1 MRFFVKQLDTT
12 NRNKTGAEKV
22 EKDLNDSVNK
32 IEKDENFI
40 VGEDF
45 MPQQNAVRSI
55 LLLKYKKGKPK
66 GTKYSF
72 LILDSRNSYDVV
84 GKMLNAEVLAL
95 EKKGREIVRGL
106 LVPMKNDGF
115 TQLLLAHES
124 KIGYTDDKQS
134 VLKKEEEK

>member
-22 EKDLNDSVNK
+22 EKDLNNSVNK

-55 LLLKYKKGKPK
+55 LLLKYKKENLKVQ
-66 GTKYSF
+66 SIRF
-72 LILDSRNSYDVV
+72 LS
-84 GKMLNAEVLAL
+84 
-95 EKKGREIVRGL
+95 
-106 LVPMKNDGF
+106 
-115 TQLLLAHES
+115 
-124 KIGYTDDKQS
+124 
-134 VLKKEEEK
+134 